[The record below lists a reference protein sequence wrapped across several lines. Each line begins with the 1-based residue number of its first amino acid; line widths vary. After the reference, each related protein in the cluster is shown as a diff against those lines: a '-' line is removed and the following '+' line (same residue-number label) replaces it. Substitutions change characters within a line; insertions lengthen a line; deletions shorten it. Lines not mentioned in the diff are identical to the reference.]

1 MKQIKYFDHAA
12 TTAVDEKV
20 LKSMLPYYNKE
31 YGNPSAVYGLAQN
44 ARKGIEEA
52 REKIAN
58 IIGAKKGEIY
68 FTSGGSESDNLA
80 IKGIAY
86 ANKHKGN
93 HIITSK
99 IEHKAVL
106 ETCNILEKEGFE
118 VTYLNVD
125 EKGFI
130 NLEELKKS
138 IKPNTILISIMFANN
153 EVGTIQPIKEIG
165 EIAKQKGIYFHTDCV
180 QAMGNCLINVNKLN
194 IDALSMSGHKVYG
207 PKGIGVLYVRDGV
220 EFKKIQNGGRQEK
233 DKRAGTENVPGI
245 IGMGVALELAYNH
258 FESNTKH
265 LKELKNYYLNK
276 IVKKIP
282 SAKLNGDKTQSLPGT
297 CNISFMGING
307 GELLEKLD
315 KYGICAS
322 AGSACSAG
330 CSAPSHVL
338 IAMGLPNQLAQSSLR
353 ITFGRENTIQD
364 VDYLVECLE
373 KIVKP

>member
-58 IIGAKKGEIY
+58 IIGAKKEEIY

-86 ANKHKGN
+86 ANKQKGN

-138 IKPNTILISIMFANN
+138 IKPTTILISIMFANN

-165 EIAKQKGIYFHTDCV
+165 EIAKEKGIYFHTDGV

-265 LKELKNYYLNK
+265 LKELKNYYLSQ
-276 IVKKIP
+276 VEKKIP

-315 KYGICAS
+315 EYGICAS

-338 IAMGLPNQLAQSSLR
+338 IAMGLPNKLAQSSLR
-353 ITFGRENTIQD
+353 ITFGRENSKED

-373 KIVKP
+373 KIIKA

>member
-118 VTYLNVD
+118 VTYLNVN

-315 KYGICAS
+315 QYGICAS

-338 IAMGLPNQLAQSSLR
+338 IAMGLPNKLAQSSLR

>member
-207 PKGIGVLYVRDGV
+207 PKGIGVLHVRDGV
-220 EFKKIQNGGRQEK
+220 EFRKIQNGGRQEK

-282 SAKLNGDKTQSLPGT
+282 SAKLNGDKTQSLSGT

-315 KYGICAS
+315 QYGICAS

-338 IAMGLPNQLAQSSLR
+338 IAMGLPNKLAQSSLR